1 MPSGDPQRTWFPEMI
16 ARLRKDWHT
25 EMSMPM
31 LIDMRDRLD
40 EMHHRTRA
48 GRNIQTPIMTCRKC
62 GRTGHA
68 AEPRVSVRAMILALA
83 RFGIAPKDKAKANTA
98 SNSSWISM
106 GRRRATASTDT
117 FETRAKSSNSFWA
130 DLTGFWVLSG

>member
-16 ARLRKDWHT
+16 ARLRTDWHT

-83 RFGIAPKDKAKANTA
+83 RFGIAPKDKAKALEKAWAEYRKQQQLDIDGKTP
-98 SNSSWISM
+98 SNCQH
-106 GRRRATASTDT
+106 
-117 FETRAKSSNSFWA
+117 
-130 DLTGFWVLSG
+130 